1 MPFLDNFETKK
12 RTPVEPD
19 DIKMATLSPEDLATI
34 RALEKKLGD
43 DICLVAVKKKDV
55 LYALEAKVSPG
66 CWRLV
71 DEVYP
76 EIDRLRAYYDAYDQA
91 KDAKAALKS
100 YLISQ
105 KSASRVNKRPIRIR
119 QIVQAQD

>member
-19 DIKMATLSPEDLATI
+19 DIKMANLSPEDLATI

-66 CWRLV
+66 
-71 DEVYP
+71 
-76 EIDRLRAYYDAYDQA
+76 
-91 KDAKAALKS
+91 
-100 YLISQ
+100 
-105 KSASRVNKRPIRIR
+105 
-119 QIVQAQD
+119 